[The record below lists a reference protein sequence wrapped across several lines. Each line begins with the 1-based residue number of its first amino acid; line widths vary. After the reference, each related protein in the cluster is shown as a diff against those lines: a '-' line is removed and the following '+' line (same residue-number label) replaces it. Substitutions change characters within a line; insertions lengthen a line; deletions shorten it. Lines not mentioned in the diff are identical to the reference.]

1 MEDLILIVDDARFA
15 RRIETKALQ
24 DAGFEHIV
32 EAKTA
37 KEALQIFEEQA
48 PELTLL
54 DITLPDNSD
63 LTLLRT
69 MMKIRPEAK
78 IVMNSAIGQE
88 LIIQDGPRQP
98 EQLDVYLH
106 ADTCQPVK
114 DAATAPLGDGKPFRR
129 QLLLQLLHLCIGI
142 RYRYDFIQNA
152 FINQRVSPPPRPVP
166 DSSGR
171 THPHLQS

>member
-37 KEALQIFEEQA
+37 KEALQIIEEQA

-88 LIIQDGPRQP
+88 LIIQDALKAGAR
-98 EQLDVYLH
+98 DFI
-106 ADTCQPVK
+106 T
-114 DAATAPLGDGKPFRR
+114 KPFKEKE
-129 QLLLQLLHLCIGI
+129 
-142 RYRYDFIQNA
+142 FIEKIVKVMKGN
-152 FINQRVSPPPRPVP
+152 
-166 DSSGR
+166 
-171 THPHLQS
+171 

>member
-69 MMKIRPEAK
+69 MIKIRPEAK

-88 LIIQDGPRQP
+88 LIIQDALNAGER
-98 EQLDVYLH
+98 DFI
-106 ADTCQPVK
+106 T
-114 DAATAPLGDGKPFRR
+114 KPFKEKE
-129 QLLLQLLHLCIGI
+129 
-142 RYRYDFIQNA
+142 FIEKIVKVMKGN
-152 FINQRVSPPPRPVP
+152 
-166 DSSGR
+166 
-171 THPHLQS
+171 

>member
-24 DAGFEHIV
+24 DAGFEHIRGKDCKRGI
-32 EAKTA
+32 AD
-37 KEALQIFEEQA
+37 FEEQA

-69 MMKIRPEAK
+69 MIKIRPEAK

-88 LIIQDGPRQP
+88 LIIQDALNAGAR
-98 EQLDVYLH
+98 DFI
-106 ADTCQPVK
+106 T
-114 DAATAPLGDGKPFRR
+114 KPFKEKE
-129 QLLLQLLHLCIGI
+129 
-142 RYRYDFIQNA
+142 FIEKIVKVMKGN
-152 FINQRVSPPPRPVP
+152 
-166 DSSGR
+166 
-171 THPHLQS
+171 

>member
-69 MMKIRPEAK
+69 MIKIRPEDFITKPFKEKEFIEK
-78 IVMNSAIGQE
+78 IVKVMKGN
-88 LIIQDGPRQP
+88 
-98 EQLDVYLH
+98 
-106 ADTCQPVK
+106 
-114 DAATAPLGDGKPFRR
+114 
-129 QLLLQLLHLCIGI
+129 
-142 RYRYDFIQNA
+142 
-152 FINQRVSPPPRPVP
+152 
-166 DSSGR
+166 
-171 THPHLQS
+171 

>member
-69 MMKIRPEAK
+69 MIKIRPEAK

-88 LIIQDGPRQP
+88 LIIQDALNAGAR
-98 EQLDVYLH
+98 YFI
-106 ADTCQPVK
+106 K
-114 DAATAPLGDGKPFRR
+114 KPFKEKE
-129 QLLLQLLHLCIGI
+129 
-142 RYRYDFIQNA
+142 FIEKIVKVMKGN
-152 FINQRVSPPPRPVP
+152 
-166 DSSGR
+166 
-171 THPHLQS
+171 

>member
-15 RRIETKALQ
+15 RGIETKALQ

-88 LIIQDGPRQP
+88 LIIQDALKAGAR
-98 EQLDVYLH
+98 DFI
-106 ADTCQPVK
+106 T
-114 DAATAPLGDGKPFRR
+114 KPFKEKE
-129 QLLLQLLHLCIGI
+129 
-142 RYRYDFIQNA
+142 FIEKIVKVMKGN
-152 FINQRVSPPPRPVP
+152 
-166 DSSGR
+166 
-171 THPHLQS
+171 

>member
-54 DITLPDNSD
+54 DIT
-63 LTLLRT
+63 RT
-69 MMKIRPEAK
+69 MIKIRPEAK

-88 LIIQDGPRQP
+88 LIIQDALNAGAR
-98 EQLDVYLH
+98 DFI
-106 ADTCQPVK
+106 T
-114 DAATAPLGDGKPFRR
+114 KPFKEKE
-129 QLLLQLLHLCIGI
+129 
-142 RYRYDFIQNA
+142 FIEKIVKVMKGN
-152 FINQRVSPPPRPVP
+152 
-166 DSSGR
+166 
-171 THPHLQS
+171 

>member
-37 KEALQIFEEQA
+37 KEALKIFEEQA

-88 LIIQDGPRQP
+88 LIIQDALKAGAR
-98 EQLDVYLH
+98 DFI
-106 ADTCQPVK
+106 T
-114 DAATAPLGDGKPFRR
+114 KPFKEKE
-129 QLLLQLLHLCIGI
+129 
-142 RYRYDFIQNA
+142 FIEKIVKVMKGN
-152 FINQRVSPPPRPVP
+152 
-166 DSSGR
+166 
-171 THPHLQS
+171 

>member
-37 KEALQIFEEQA
+37 KEALQIFDVQA

-88 LIIQDGPRQP
+88 LIIQDALKAGAR
-98 EQLDVYLH
+98 DFI
-106 ADTCQPVK
+106 T
-114 DAATAPLGDGKPFRR
+114 KPFKEKE
-129 QLLLQLLHLCIGI
+129 
-142 RYRYDFIQNA
+142 FIEKIVKVMKGN
-152 FINQRVSPPPRPVP
+152 
-166 DSSGR
+166 
-171 THPHLQS
+171 

>member
-1 MEDLILIVDDARFA
+1 MEDLILIVDDARFS

-88 LIIQDGPRQP
+88 LIIQDALKAGAR
-98 EQLDVYLH
+98 DFI
-106 ADTCQPVK
+106 T
-114 DAATAPLGDGKPFRR
+114 KPFKEKE
-129 QLLLQLLHLCIGI
+129 
-142 RYRYDFIQNA
+142 FIEKIVKVMKGN
-152 FINQRVSPPPRPVP
+152 
-166 DSSGR
+166 
-171 THPHLQS
+171 

>member
-24 DAGFEHIV
+24 DAGVEHIV

-88 LIIQDGPRQP
+88 LIIQDALKAGAR
-98 EQLDVYLH
+98 DFI
-106 ADTCQPVK
+106 T
-114 DAATAPLGDGKPFRR
+114 KPFKEKE
-129 QLLLQLLHLCIGI
+129 
-142 RYRYDFIQNA
+142 FIEKIVKVMKGN
-152 FINQRVSPPPRPVP
+152 
-166 DSSGR
+166 
-171 THPHLQS
+171 

>member
-1 MEDLILIVDDARFA
+1 MEDLIFIVDDARFA

-37 KEALQIFEEQA
+37 KEALKIFEEQA

-88 LIIQDGPRQP
+88 LIIQDALKAGAR
-98 EQLDVYLH
+98 DFI
-106 ADTCQPVK
+106 T
-114 DAATAPLGDGKPFRR
+114 KPFKEKE
-129 QLLLQLLHLCIGI
+129 
-142 RYRYDFIQNA
+142 FIEKIVKVMKGN
-152 FINQRVSPPPRPVP
+152 
-166 DSSGR
+166 
-171 THPHLQS
+171 

>member
-54 DITLPDNSD
+54 DVTLPDNSD

-88 LIIQDGPRQP
+88 LIIQDALKAGAR
-98 EQLDVYLH
+98 DFI
-106 ADTCQPVK
+106 T
-114 DAATAPLGDGKPFRR
+114 KPFKEKE
-129 QLLLQLLHLCIGI
+129 
-142 RYRYDFIQNA
+142 FIEKIVKVMKGN
-152 FINQRVSPPPRPVP
+152 
-166 DSSGR
+166 
-171 THPHLQS
+171 

>member
-48 PELTLL
+48 P
-54 DITLPDNSD
+54 D
-63 LTLLRT
+63 LTRLRT
-69 MMKIRPEAK
+69 MIKIRPEAK

-88 LIIQDGPRQP
+88 LIIQDALNAGAR
-98 EQLDVYLH
+98 DFI
-106 ADTCQPVK
+106 T
-114 DAATAPLGDGKPFRR
+114 KPFKEKE
-129 QLLLQLLHLCIGI
+129 
-142 RYRYDFIQNA
+142 FIEKIVKVMKGN
-152 FINQRVSPPPRPVP
+152 
-166 DSSGR
+166 
-171 THPHLQS
+171 

>member
-88 LIIQDGPRQP
+88 LIIQDALKAGAR
-98 EQLDVYLH
+98 DFI
-106 ADTCQPVK
+106 T
-114 DAATAPLGDGKPFRR
+114 KPFKEKE
-129 QLLLQLLHLCIGI
+129 IIEKIVKVMKG
-142 RYRYDFIQNA
+142 N
-152 FINQRVSPPPRPVP
+152 
-166 DSSGR
+166 
-171 THPHLQS
+171 

>member
-69 MMKIRPEAK
+69 MIKIRPEAK

-88 LIIQDGPRQP
+88 LIIQDA
-98 EQLDVYLH
+98 L
-106 ADTCQPVK
+106 
-114 DAATAPLGDGKPFRR
+114 TAGARDFITKPFKEKE
-129 QLLLQLLHLCIGI
+129 
-142 RYRYDFIQNA
+142 FIEKIVKVMKGN
-152 FINQRVSPPPRPVP
+152 
-166 DSSGR
+166 
-171 THPHLQS
+171 

>member
-15 RRIETKALQ
+15 RRIESKALQ

-88 LIIQDGPRQP
+88 LIIQDALKAGAR
-98 EQLDVYLH
+98 DFI
-106 ADTCQPVK
+106 T
-114 DAATAPLGDGKPFRR
+114 KPFKEKE
-129 QLLLQLLHLCIGI
+129 
-142 RYRYDFIQNA
+142 FIEKIVKVMKGN
-152 FINQRVSPPPRPVP
+152 
-166 DSSGR
+166 
-171 THPHLQS
+171 

>member
-37 KEALQIFEEQA
+37 KEALQIFEEQT

-88 LIIQDGPRQP
+88 LIIQDALNAGAR
-98 EQLDVYLH
+98 DFI
-106 ADTCQPVK
+106 T
-114 DAATAPLGDGKPFRR
+114 KPFKENE
-129 QLLLQLLHLCIGI
+129 
-142 RYRYDFIQNA
+142 FIEKIVKVMTGN
-152 FINQRVSPPPRPVP
+152 
-166 DSSGR
+166 
-171 THPHLQS
+171 

>member
-24 DAGFEHIV
+24 DAGFEHII

-54 DITLPDNSD
+54 DVTLPDNSD

-88 LIIQDGPRQP
+88 LIIQDALKAGAR
-98 EQLDVYLH
+98 DFI
-106 ADTCQPVK
+106 T
-114 DAATAPLGDGKPFRR
+114 KPFKEKE
-129 QLLLQLLHLCIGI
+129 
-142 RYRYDFIQNA
+142 FIEKIVKVMKGN
-152 FINQRVSPPPRPVP
+152 
-166 DSSGR
+166 
-171 THPHLQS
+171 

>member
-69 MMKIRPEAK
+69 MIKIRPEAK

-88 LIIQDGPRQP
+88 LIIQDALNAGAR
-98 EQLDVYLH
+98 DFI
-106 ADTCQPVK
+106 T
-114 DAATAPLGDGKPFRR
+114 KPFK
-129 QLLLQLLHLCIGI
+129 
-142 RYRYDFIQNA
+142 
-152 FINQRVSPPPRPVP
+152 
-166 DSSGR
+166 
-171 THPHLQS
+171 

>member
-37 KEALQIFEEQA
+37 KEALQIFEEQT

-78 IVMNSAIGQE
+78 I
-88 LIIQDGPRQP
+88 IQDALNAGAR
-98 EQLDVYLH
+98 DFI
-106 ADTCQPVK
+106 T
-114 DAATAPLGDGKPFRR
+114 KPFKEKE
-129 QLLLQLLHLCIGI
+129 
-142 RYRYDFIQNA
+142 FIEKIVKVMKGN
-152 FINQRVSPPPRPVP
+152 
-166 DSSGR
+166 
-171 THPHLQS
+171 

>member
-88 LIIQDGPRQP
+88 LIIQDALKAGAR
-98 EQLDVYLH
+98 DFI
-106 ADTCQPVK
+106 T
-114 DAATAPLGDGKPFRR
+114 KPFKE
-129 QLLLQLLHLCIGI
+129 QE
-142 RYRYDFIQNA
+142 FIEKIVKVMKGN
-152 FINQRVSPPPRPVP
+152 
-166 DSSGR
+166 
-171 THPHLQS
+171 

>member
-15 RRIETKALQ
+15 RRIETIALQ

-37 KEALQIFEEQA
+37 KEALKIFEEQA

-88 LIIQDGPRQP
+88 LIIQDALKAGAR
-98 EQLDVYLH
+98 DFI
-106 ADTCQPVK
+106 T
-114 DAATAPLGDGKPFRR
+114 KPFKEKE
-129 QLLLQLLHLCIGI
+129 
-142 RYRYDFIQNA
+142 FIEKIVKVMKGN
-152 FINQRVSPPPRPVP
+152 
-166 DSSGR
+166 
-171 THPHLQS
+171 

>member
-78 IVMNSAIGQE
+78 IVMNSAIGKE
-88 LIIQDGPRQP
+88 LIIQDALKAGAR
-98 EQLDVYLH
+98 DFI
-106 ADTCQPVK
+106 T
-114 DAATAPLGDGKPFRR
+114 KPFKEKE
-129 QLLLQLLHLCIGI
+129 
-142 RYRYDFIQNA
+142 FIEKIVKVMKGN
-152 FINQRVSPPPRPVP
+152 
-166 DSSGR
+166 
-171 THPHLQS
+171 

>member
-54 DITLPDNSD
+54 DIT
-63 LTLLRT
+63 RI
-69 MMKIRPEAK
+69 IR
-78 IVMNSAIGQE
+78 I
-88 LIIQDGPRQP
+88 
-98 EQLDVYLH
+98 
-106 ADTCQPVK
+106 
-114 DAATAPLGDGKPFRR
+114 
-129 QLLLQLLHLCIGI
+129 
-142 RYRYDFIQNA
+142 
-152 FINQRVSPPPRPVP
+152 
-166 DSSGR
+166 
-171 THPHLQS
+171 

>member
-69 MMKIRPEAK
+69 MIKIRPEAK

-88 LIIQDGPRQP
+88 LIIQDALNAGSR
-98 EQLDVYLH
+98 DFI
-106 ADTCQPVK
+106 T
-114 DAATAPLGDGKPFRR
+114 KPFKENE
-129 QLLLQLLHLCIGI
+129 
-142 RYRYDFIQNA
+142 FIEKIVKVMKGN
-152 FINQRVSPPPRPVP
+152 
-166 DSSGR
+166 
-171 THPHLQS
+171 

>member
-24 DAGFEHIV
+24 DAVFEHIV

-88 LIIQDGPRQP
+88 LIIQDALKAGAR
-98 EQLDVYLH
+98 DFI
-106 ADTCQPVK
+106 T
-114 DAATAPLGDGKPFRR
+114 KPFKEKE
-129 QLLLQLLHLCIGI
+129 
-142 RYRYDFIQNA
+142 FIEKIVKVMKGN
-152 FINQRVSPPPRPVP
+152 
-166 DSSGR
+166 
-171 THPHLQS
+171 

>member
-54 DITLPDNSD
+54 DITLPDNSGSD
-63 LTLLRT
+63 TAADND
-69 MMKIRPEAK
+69 KNPPGSKDCHEFGNRPGTDYSGCTECGSK
-78 IVMNSAIGQE
+78 
-88 LIIQDGPRQP
+88 RF
-98 EQLDVYLH
+98 YY
-106 ADTCQPVK
+106 K
-114 DAATAPLGDGKPFRR
+114 
-129 QLLLQLLHLCIGI
+129 
-142 RYRYDFIQNA
+142 A
-152 FINQRVSPPPRPVP
+152 F
-166 DSSGR
+166 
-171 THPHLQS
+171 

>member
-48 PELTLL
+48 PEL
-54 DITLPDNSD
+54 
-63 LTLLRT
+63 RT
-69 MMKIRPEAK
+69 MIKIRPEAK

-88 LIIQDGPRQP
+88 LIIQDALNAGAR
-98 EQLDVYLH
+98 DFI
-106 ADTCQPVK
+106 T
-114 DAATAPLGDGKPFRR
+114 KPFKEKE
-129 QLLLQLLHLCIGI
+129 
-142 RYRYDFIQNA
+142 FIEKIVKVMKGN
-152 FINQRVSPPPRPVP
+152 
-166 DSSGR
+166 
-171 THPHLQS
+171 

>member
-88 LIIQDGPRQP
+88 LIIQDALKAGAR
-98 EQLDVYLH
+98 DFI
-106 ADTCQPVK
+106 T
-114 DAATAPLGDGKPFRR
+114 KPFKEKE
-129 QLLLQLLHLCIGI
+129 
-142 RYRYDFIQNA
+142 FIEK
-152 FINQRVSPPPRPVP
+152 IVKVMKG
-166 DSSGR
+166 D
-171 THPHLQS
+171 

>member
-69 MMKIRPEAK
+69 MIKIRPEAK

-88 LIIQDGPRQP
+88 LIAGARDFI
-98 EQLDVYLH
+98 
-106 ADTCQPVK
+106 T
-114 DAATAPLGDGKPFRR
+114 KPFKEKE
-129 QLLLQLLHLCIGI
+129 
-142 RYRYDFIQNA
+142 FIEKIVKVMKGN
-152 FINQRVSPPPRPVP
+152 
-166 DSSGR
+166 
-171 THPHLQS
+171 

>member
-15 RRIETKALQ
+15 RRIETKTFQ
-24 DAGFEHIV
+24 DAGYEHIV

-88 LIIQDGPRQP
+88 LIIQDALKAGAR
-98 EQLDVYLH
+98 DFI
-106 ADTCQPVK
+106 T
-114 DAATAPLGDGKPFRR
+114 KPFKEKE
-129 QLLLQLLHLCIGI
+129 
-142 RYRYDFIQNA
+142 FIEKIVKVMKGN
-152 FINQRVSPPPRPVP
+152 
-166 DSSGR
+166 
-171 THPHLQS
+171 